1 MLVNDGVKGETIPPG
16 GGEVPHVHVVVASR
30 LHLAP
35 EQQRVLGGSG
45 SLVLLRDHRDVL
57 DLESVIKNLGHAQ
70 FMVKCC

>member
-57 DLESVIKNLGHAQ
+57 DLESAIKNLGHAQ